1 MLVEYIKPPWY
12 DVTVHI
18 EETNKEMKKLLLT
31 LILAAVSSSAKAEWV
46 EIGTTN
52 KSTVYADPTTIRKLG
67 NKVKM
72 WALWD
77 YLTAPE
83 GDSKPHMSVRIQNE
97 YNCKEETSRQIYATT
112 FSGNMAEGNTINRQG
127 GREWQPVAPRTFGET
142 LWKFACG
149 K

>member
-1 MLVEYIKPPWY
+1 MHKAILVI
-12 DVTVHI
+12 
-18 EETNKEMKKLLLT
+18 LL
-31 LILAAVSSSAKAEWV
+31 AVVSSSAMAEWV

-52 KSTVYADPTTIRKLG
+52 KSTVYADPTTIRKSG

-77 YLTAPE
+77 YSTAQE
-83 GDSKPHMSVRIQNE
+83 GDSKPYMSVRIQNE
-97 YNCKEETSRQIYATT
+97 YNCKEETDRQIYATT
-112 FSGNMAEGNTINRQG
+112 FSGNMAGGHTINRQG
-127 GREWQPVAPRTFGET
+127 GKKWEPIAPRTFGET

>member
-1 MLVEYIKPPWY
+1 VEIRLWEVMDEKYA
-12 DVTVHI
+12 
-18 EETNKEMKKLLLT
+18 MKKLLLT
-31 LILAAVSSSAKAEWV
+31 LMLAVVSTSAMAKWV
-46 EIGTTN
+46 KVSEDKLVTA
-52 KSTVYADPTTIRKLG
+52 YADPTTIRKLG
-67 NKVKM
+67 DKVKM

-77 YLTAPE
+77 YSTAPE
-83 GDSKPHMSVRIQNE
+83 GDSKPYMSVRIQNE

-127 GREWQPVAPRTFGET
+127 GREWRPIAPRTFGET

>member
-1 MLVEYIKPPWY
+1 M
-12 DVTVHI
+12 
-18 EETNKEMKKLLLT
+18 NKLLLT
-31 LILAAVSSSAKAEWV
+31 LVLAVMSSSAKAEWV

-52 KSTVYADPTTIRKLG
+52 KSTVYADPTTIRKSG

-77 YLTAPE
+77 YSTAQE
-83 GDSKPHMSVRIQNE
+83 GGSKPYMSVRIQNE
-97 YNCKEETSRQIYATT
+97 YNCKEETDRQIYATT
-112 FSGNMAEGNTINRQG
+112 FSGNMAGGHTINRQG
-127 GREWQPVAPRTFGET
+127 GRNWEPVAPRTIGET

>member
-1 MLVEYIKPPWY
+1 MHKAILMML
-12 DVTVHI
+12 
-18 EETNKEMKKLLLT
+18 
-31 LILAAVSSSAKAEWV
+31 LAAVSSSAKAEWV

-77 YLTAPE
+77 YSTAQE
-83 GDSKPHMSVRIQNE
+83 GDSKPYMSVRIQNE
-97 YNCKEETSRQIYATT
+97 YNCKEETDRQIYATT
-112 FSGNMAEGNTINRQG
+112 FSGNMAGGHTINRQG
-127 GREWQPVAPRTFGET
+127 GKEWVPIAPRTHGEA
-142 LWKFACG
+142 LWQFACG

>member
-1 MLVEYIKPPWY
+1 MHKAILMML
-12 DVTVHI
+12 
-18 EETNKEMKKLLLT
+18 
-31 LILAAVSSSAKAEWV
+31 LAAVSSSAKAEWV

-72 WALWD
+72 WALLD
-77 YLTAPE
+77 YSTAQE
-83 GDSKPHMSVRIQNE
+83 AGSKPYMSVRIQNE
-97 YNCKEETSRQIYATT
+97 YNCKEETDRQIYATT
-112 FSGNMAEGNTINRQG
+112 FSGNMAGGHTINRQG
-127 GREWQPVAPRTFGET
+127 GKKWEPVAPRTIGET